1 MNKKVNT
8 ALFLIGATIFNLL
21 IIFILSIG
29 SMLLIV
35 SIFGQSIQEIFAYLF
50 IFVLIGSLVA
60 SFFIYGVVMKKIT
73 AKIDMEKYFHPIFKK
88 RQK

>member
-88 RQK
+88 RRK